1 MTPEQLAEKI
11 LQALAALAD
20 DGTITVEGGL
30 PRELKVERPKNP
42 EHGDYATNVAMQL
55 GKRAGHEPAPVRR
68 AAGRQAAA
76 TTTRSPRSRS
86 PARASS
92 TSGSP
97 PTPRARSPQA
107 IVDAGPSYGT
117 SDSLHG
123 QTVNLEFIS
132 ANPTGPLHLG
142 HTRWAAVGDALARVL
157 DRGRRE
163 GHPRVLHQRPRRPDG
178 QVRRQPAGRGARSSR
193 SPRTATTASTSS
205 TSRSRSSPRSRTS
218 PSCPRTSSWS
228 RSARPGT
235 SASSRSSRPSS
246 STSGPSSTSGS
257 PSAACT
263 SRTVSATRSR
273 SSASRATCTT
283 PTTRC
288 GCGPRTSPTTR
299 TGC

>member
-11 LQALAALAD
+11 LQALTALAD

-55 GKRAGHEPAPVRR
+55 GKRAGLNPRQFAELLAAKLHRR
-68 AAGRQAAA
+68 RRDHRGRDRRTGFHQHPG
-76 TTTRSPRSRS
+76 RGRCP
-86 PARASS
+86 
-92 TSGSP
+92 GQG
-97 PTPRARSPQA
+97 RAR
-107 IVDAGPSYGT
+107 
-117 SDSLHG
+117 
-123 QTVNLEFIS
+123 
-132 ANPTGPLHLG
+132 
-142 HTRWAAVGDALARVL
+142 
-157 DRGRRE
+157 DRGRRPE
-163 GHPRVLHQRPRRPDG
+163 LRPHRQPARPDGEPGVHLREPDRPAAPRPHPLGRRRRRAGPGARRGRRRGHPRVLHQRPRRPDG
-178 QVRRQPAGRGARSSR
+178 QVRRQPAGGRARSAD
-193 SPRTATTASTSS
+193 PRGRLPRRVHHRPRQADRRRGPRHHRPAGG
-205 TSRSRSSPRSRTS
+205 TSRS
-218 PSCPRTSSWS
+218 S

-273 SSASRATCTT
+273 SCASRATCTT

-288 GCGPRTSPTTR
+288 GCGRPTSPTTR